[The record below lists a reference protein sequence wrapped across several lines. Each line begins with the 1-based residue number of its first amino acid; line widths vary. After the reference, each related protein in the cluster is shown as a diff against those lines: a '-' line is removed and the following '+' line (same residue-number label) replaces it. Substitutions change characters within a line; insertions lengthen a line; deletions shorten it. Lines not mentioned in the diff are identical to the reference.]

1 MTSKCNGV
9 VGVDDF
15 CVVEAKLD
23 EISDDIV
30 VIEMQIG
37 GNTVESKPLATV
49 PQLTS
54 APRCQGC

>member
-15 CVVEAKLD
+15 CVVEAKPD

-30 VIEMQIG
+30 VIEMQVG
-37 GNTVESKPLATV
+37 GNRVESKPLARF
-49 PQLTS
+49 PNS
-54 APRCQGC
+54 Y